1 MTEEKVRTEYYTTTL
16 GNGFILSE
24 REQPKASSSPQR
36 KLKLGSRVLNLDL
49 MHMDTHMPFSSIFR
63 EDSIVHFSRERG
75 EFTIQLVKLRL
86 QALSFP
92 RSLCVLGLWRALG
105 GRGSQVASIKPL
117 QVHTFDSLPT
127 ENSEEWN
134 LNIQRLQTCLLINF
148 LIPNKYSLLCL
159 ILYS

>member
-1 MTEEKVRTEYYTTTL
+1 
-16 GNGFILSE
+16 
-24 REQPKASSSPQR
+24 
-36 KLKLGSRVLNLDL
+36 

-63 EDSIVHFSRERG
+63 EDSVVHFSRERD

-92 RSLCVLGLWRALG
+92 RFLCVLGLWRALA
-105 GRGSQVASIKPL
+105 GRGSQVASIKPI

-134 LNIQRLQTCLLINF
+134 LNIQRLQTVF
-148 LIPNKYSLLCL
+148 
-159 ILYS
+159 

>member
-1 MTEEKVRTEYYTTTL
+1 M
-16 GNGFILSE
+16 SE

-36 KLKLGSRVLNLDL
+36 KLKLGSHVLNLDL

-63 EDSIVHFSRERG
+63 EDSVVHFSRERD

-92 RSLCVLGLWRALG
+92 RFLCVLGLWRALA
-105 GRGSQVASIKPL
+105 GRGSQVASIKPI

-134 LNIQRLQTCLLINF
+134 LNIQRLQTVF
-148 LIPNKYSLLCL
+148 
-159 ILYS
+159 